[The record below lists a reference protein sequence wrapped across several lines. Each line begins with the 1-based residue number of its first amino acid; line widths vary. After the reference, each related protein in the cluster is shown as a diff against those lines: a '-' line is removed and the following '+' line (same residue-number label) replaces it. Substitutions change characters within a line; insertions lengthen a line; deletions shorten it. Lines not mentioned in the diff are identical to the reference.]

1 MLGKK
6 SNLVVGLTTF
16 NNEMLRISV
25 PALGRLRRHFILI
38 IHNDNP
44 ATTITKRQ
52 IRALG
57 YHGDLHIIN
66 STENMGTIAARFN
79 IVSVATRNAPSAK
92 WITFVDDDDILMDID
107 TPNVSSDNFAVV
119 QNMVV
124 VRHSV
129 RDLLRVM
136 ANPNDYL
143 IDDENVV
150 LVRPHIGLVGT
161 LVRMET
167 MVGLINT
174 LNEYMGKISE
184 IDASIDYRPPYDAII
199 WTMLGEY
206 AKSVNP
212 NAVPIY
218 MDRVGYIAIKLDS
231 APTKYGRNAMP
242 ARATRDH
249 YARTI
254 ARFVDVLRA
263 ALAAPAGQNI

>member
-25 PALGRLRRHFILI
+25 PALGRLRRRFVLI

-79 IVSVATRNAPSAK
+79 IVSRATRDAPSAQ

-107 TPNVSSDNFAVV
+107 TPNVSPDNFAVV
-119 QNMVV
+119 QNMVI

-150 LVRPHIGLVGT
+150 LARPHIGMVGT
-161 LVRMET
+161 LVRMGT
-167 MVGLINT
+167 MVGMVNA

-184 IDASIDYRPPYDAII
+184 IDSDIDYRPPYDAIM
-199 WTMLGEY
+199 WAMLNEY

-231 APTKYGRNAMP
+231 ASTKYGRNALP
-242 ARATRDH
+242 ARAVRDH
-249 YARTI
+249 YARAV
-254 ARFVDVLRA
+254 ARFVGVLHT
-263 ALAAPAGQNI
+263 ALAAPAGHDI